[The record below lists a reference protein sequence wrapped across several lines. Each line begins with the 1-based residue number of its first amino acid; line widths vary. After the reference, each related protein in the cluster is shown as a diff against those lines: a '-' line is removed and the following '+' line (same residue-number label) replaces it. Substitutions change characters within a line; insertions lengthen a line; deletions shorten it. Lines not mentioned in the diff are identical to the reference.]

1 MADSDPSAVPD
12 RDLDQMTELQRAI
25 LRSLDEA
32 GRDGAGGAS
41 GSSADGLSGSE
52 QSRGADGG
60 MAGGTAVGGG
70 PGLSTDGRS

>member
-1 MADSDPSAVPD
+1 MTDSDPPAVPD

-60 MAGGTAVGGG
+60 MTGGTAVGGG

>member
-1 MADSDPSAVPD
+1 MTDSDPSAVPD

-32 GRDGAGGAS
+32 GRDEAGGAS

-52 QSRGADGG
+52 QRRGADGG
-60 MAGGTAVGGG
+60 MTGGTAVGGG
-70 PGLSTDGRS
+70 SGLTTDGRS